1 MKKLWLLAM
10 LIAPLAFAAPQ
21 VVMQTNH
28 GDIVVEL
35 APTKAPQTVK
45 NFLRYVAD
53 GSYNGTIFH
62 RVINQ
67 FVVQGGGY
75 NQQYQQLDS
84 YGSVVNESR
93 GGLANDRGT
102 IAMARTQDPDSAT
115 RQFYFNLSDNNQ
127 LNANG
132 GPGYTV
138 FGKVIAGMDVLDKL
152 AEANTTYNPVLRAN
166 DVPVSALILKKV
178 TLVTDTPAATL
189 AAK

>member
-1 MKKLWLLAM
+1 MKTVWLLAV
-10 LIAPLAFAAPQ
+10 LIAPLAFAAPT

-35 APTKAPQTVK
+35 APNEAPQTVK

-53 GSYNGTIFH
+53 GSYNGTLFH
-62 RVINQ
+62 RVINR

-75 NQQYQQLDS
+75 NEQSQQLAAYS
-84 YGSVVNESR
+84 PVINESR
-93 GGLANDRGT
+93 GGLANARGT

-138 FGKVIAGMDVLDKL
+138 FGKVVAGMDVLETL
-152 AEANTTYNPVLRAN
+152 AKVKTGYSPVLRAE
-166 DVPVSALILKKV
+166 DVPMSPLILKKV
-178 TLVTDTPAATL
+178 EVVADTPAP
-189 AAK
+189 AKQ